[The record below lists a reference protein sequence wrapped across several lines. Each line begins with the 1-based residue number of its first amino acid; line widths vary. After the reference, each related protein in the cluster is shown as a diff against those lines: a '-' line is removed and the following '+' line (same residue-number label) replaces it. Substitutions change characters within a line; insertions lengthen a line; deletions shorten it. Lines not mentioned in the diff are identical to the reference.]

1 MEDDVA
7 PYALVEE
14 RPDHVEEH
22 IEDPAILFVKQ
33 LKHVSVNAMYIN
45 RVSISSVDR

>member
-33 LKHVSVNAMYIN
+33 LKHVSVNVYQH
-45 RVSISSVDR
+45 SEYLISR